1 MNRTRPRTVPEDP
14 QFETTSEREVWE
26 RLCAQGHPEWTL
38 LANVRLTDEYKDH
51 ELDLV
56 VLMPD
61 VGIVVIEVKGGSVSY
76 EAGRWFTG
84 SGERRRRI
92 RPVDQARD
100 GKYALRAYIESDP
113 RWKNSS
119 RSRVRFGHSIAVP
132 FTDIDPDFATP
143 DCPRW
148 TIHGRSD
155 QADLAGRLW
164 DIAAR
169 QESGHR
175 APTADDCDLIVDIL
189 RGRNLPQ
196 RTLLAEAD
204 ERESR
209 AERLTVEQAAILS
222 VTRLLHRVE
231 VRGGAGSG
239 KTVLAMTQARQLTRG
254 GHGIPPQRVALIC
267 YSIGLAQWFTRM
279 LDKAPRRE
287 RPAFVGTFEE
297 LARYLGVTEFGGR
310 DQAQFWEEELPAQMA
325 ELARDL
331 PDGKRFDALVVDEAQ
346 DFADRWWTPMVR
358 CLKDEEDGGLYAYSD
373 ENQRVFARFGRPPFP
388 LVPLVLDHN
397 LRNTKQIAEVF
408 TPLAPMRM
416 YARGGDGPEVTVV
429 PCPAEDALDVADD
442 QIDPLIDEGWR
453 PEDIMLLTTG
463 TRHPEQV
470 ALQESV
476 GQEGYWATFWDADL
490 VFYGHVLGCKGLER
504 RAVVLCVN
512 ESVVR
517 ERSRER
523 LYVGLSRATD
533 KLVVVG
539 DPALIREMGGL
550 EVAKR
555 LGI

>member
-1 MNRTRPRTVPEDP
+1 MSSAGPRVVPQDP
-14 QFETTSEREVWE
+14 QFATTSEREVWE
-26 RLCAQGHPEWTL
+26 RLRAQGSEDWIL
-38 LANVRLTDEYKDH
+38 LANVRLTDERKDH

-61 VGIVVIEVKGGSVSY
+61 VAIVVLEVKGGSVSI
-76 EAGRWFTG
+76 ENDAWFTHTG
-84 SGERRRRI
+84 DQHREI
-92 RPVDQARD
+92 HPVDQARG
-100 GKYALRAYIESDP
+100 GKYALRAYIERDP
-113 RWKNSS
+113 RWKHSS
-119 RSRVRFGHSIAVP
+119 RTRVRFGHSIVLP
-132 FTDIDPDFATP
+132 YTDVDEDFATP

-148 TIHGRSD
+148 TIHGRDD
-155 QADLAGRLW
+155 QDDLAGRLW

-169 QESGHR
+169 QEGGHR
-175 APTADDCDLIVDIL
+175 VPSLADCELVVEIL

-254 GHGIPPQRVALIC
+254 VHGLPAQRVALIC

-279 LDKAPRRE
+279 VAKVPRRE
-287 RPAFVGTFEE
+287 RPAFVGTFEQ
-297 LARYLGVTEFGGR
+297 LARYLGVTEFGTR
-310 DQAQFWEEELPAQMA
+310 DDVAFWEERLPVHMA
-325 ELARDL
+325 ELAREL
-331 PDGKRFDALVVDEAQ
+331 PEERRFDALVIDEAQ
-346 DFADRWWTPMVR
+346 DFADGWWTPMVR
-358 CLKDEEDGGLYAYSD
+358 CLRDEARGGLFAYSD

-388 LVPLVLDHN
+388 LVPLVLDAN

-408 TPLAPMRM
+408 VPLAPMRM
-416 YARGGDGPEVTVV
+416 YARGGDGPAVRFVACE
-429 PCPAEDALDVADD
+429 PGEALDMADD
-442 QIDPLIDEGWR
+442 QVDPLLEEGWR
-453 PEDIMLLTTG
+453 PEDVMVLTTG
-463 TRHPEQV
+463 TRHPEQS
-470 ALQESV
+470 ALQEGL
-476 GQEGYWATFWDADL
+476 GQDGYWATFWDNDL

-504 RAVVLCVN
+504 RVVVLAVN
-512 ESVVR
+512 DTAVR

-533 KLVVVG
+533 LLVVVG
-539 DPALIREMGGL
+539 PPELVREMGGP

>member
-1 MNRTRPRTVPEDP
+1 MSSAGPRVVPQDP
-14 QFETTSEREVWE
+14 QFATTSEREVWE
-26 RLCAQGHPEWTL
+26 RLRAQGSEDWIL
-38 LANVRLTDEYKDH
+38 LANVRLTDERKDH

-61 VGIVVIEVKGGSVSY
+61 VAIVVLEVKGGSVSI
-76 EAGRWFTG
+76 ENDAWFTHAG
-84 SGERRRRI
+84 DQHREI
-92 RPVDQARD
+92 HPVDQARD
-100 GKYALRAYIESDP
+100 GKYALRAYIERDP
-113 RWKNSS
+113 RWKHSS
-119 RSRVRFGHSIAVP
+119 RTRVRFGHSIVLP
-132 FTDIDPDFATP
+132 YTDVDEDFATP

-148 TIHGRSD
+148 TIHGRDD
-155 QADLAGRLW
+155 QDDLAGRLW

-169 QESGHR
+169 QEGGHR
-175 APTADDCDLIVDIL
+175 VPSLADCELVVEIL

-254 GHGIPPQRVALIC
+254 VHGLPAQRVALIC

-279 LDKAPRRE
+279 IAKVPRRE
-287 RPAFVGTFEE
+287 RPAFVGTFEQ
-297 LARYLGVTEFGGR
+297 LARYLGVTEFGTR
-310 DQAQFWEEELPAQMA
+310 DDVAFWEERLPVHMA
-325 ELARDL
+325 ELAREL
-331 PDGKRFDALVVDEAQ
+331 PEERRFDALVIDEAQ
-346 DFADRWWTPMVR
+346 DFADGWWTPMVR
-358 CLKDEEDGGLYAYSD
+358 CLRDEERGGLFAYSD

-388 LVPLVLDHN
+388 LVPLVLDAN

-408 TPLAPMRM
+408 VPLAPMRM
-416 YARGGDGPEVTVV
+416 YARGGDGPAVRFVACE
-429 PCPAEDALDVADD
+429 PGEALDMADD
-442 QIDPLIDEGWR
+442 QVDPLLEEGWR
-453 PEDIMLLTTG
+453 PEDVMVLTTG
-463 TRHPEQV
+463 TRHPEQS
-470 ALQESV
+470 ALQEGL
-476 GQEGYWATFWDADL
+476 GQDGYWATFWDNDL

-504 RAVVLCVN
+504 RVVVLAVN
-512 ESVVR
+512 DTAVR

-533 KLVVVG
+533 LLVVVG
-539 DPALIREMGGL
+539 PPELVREMGGP